1 MRLGDL
7 LLDGNI
13 VLSGI
18 DVYLDPASMR
28 KKGAAWSGSF
38 LIPKHG
44 AAPTLGLSYRLI
56 FDDGY
61 SGEIHI
67 DSVPEH
73 ARQAGSV
80 YFTGAG
86 ALQ

>member
-18 DVYLDPASMR
+18 DVYLDPVSMR

-38 LIPKHG
+38 LIPKNG
-44 AAPTLGLSYRLI
+44 QVPTLGLSYRLI

-61 SGEIHI
+61 SGAIHI
-67 DSVPEH
+67 DSVPEQ

-80 YFTGAG
+80 YFTGNG
-86 ALQ
+86 PLQ